1 MATAPSPA
9 CGRGVGGRVAAIAK
23 RTAWPPLPLPPAG
36 KGRGEGRRDREAHR
50 VATAPSP
57 ACGRGVGARAAAMN
71 RFREYSRPRARSW
84 CSERAPQ
91 GNPRFATANM
101 LRCKSAPDAD
111 LRPPAG
117 ESVAQ
122 STAAQHGEG
131 LSQTRND
138 PHRPTSGAFRGQA
151 CGERRESM
159 GICRGR
165 RARGLF
171 RLPFSARRF
180 VQDRGLAQPGSTHYA
195 WC

>member
-1 MATAPSPA
+1 M
-9 CGRGVGGRVAAIAK
+9 
-23 RTAWPPLPLPPAG
+23 
-36 KGRGEGRRDREAHR
+36 ERR
-50 VATAPSP
+50 
-57 ACGRGVGARAAAMN
+57 
-71 RFREYSRPRARSW
+71 REYSRSRARSW

-91 GNPRFATANM
+91 GNPRFAPAIV

-122 STAAQHGEG
+122 STAAQHADA
-131 LSQTRND
+131 LSQMRND
-138 PHRPTSGAFRGQA
+138 PPPPTSGAFRGKA

-159 GICRGR
+159 GICRGQ